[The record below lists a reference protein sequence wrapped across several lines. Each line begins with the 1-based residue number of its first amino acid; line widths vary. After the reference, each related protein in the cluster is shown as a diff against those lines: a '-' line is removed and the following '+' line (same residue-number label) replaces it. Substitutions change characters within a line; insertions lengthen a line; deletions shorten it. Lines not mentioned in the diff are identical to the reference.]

1 MRSRDALTSQLF
13 ASDAADR
20 KVDLFHFA
28 SNAWKKDKEAHRIS
42 VFCFPSVKLM
52 KSHHLLFLLVA
63 GVLLQVG
70 VAFRALRSALK
81 PHRAKQ
87 SILFDG
93 ASEVPWLGAKKI
105 SQGSSGLATILSSEQ
120 ISKILPH
127 RYPFLLVD
135 RVVEFEPGKRAVG
148 LKCVTANEPQFT
160 GHFPDRPVMPGV
172 LMLEAMAQLGKSVY

>member
-1 MRSRDALTSQLF
+1 
-13 ASDAADR
+13 
-20 KVDLFHFA
+20 
-28 SNAWKKDKEAHRIS
+28 
-42 VFCFPSVKLM
+42 M
-52 KSHHLLFLLVA
+52 KSRHLLFILAA
-63 GVLLQVG
+63 GVLLHVC
-70 VAFRALRSALK
+70 VAFKALGSGLK
-81 PHRAKQ
+81 PTRGKH
-87 SILFDG
+87 SVLFDG
-93 ASEVPWLGAKKI
+93 VTESSWLGAKKI

-172 LMLEAMAQLGKSVY
+172 LMLEAMAQLGKKLSTPQLCQHLVTE

>member
-1 MRSRDALTSQLF
+1 MESAPCVASERDRDTHQI
-13 ASDAADR
+13 R
-20 KVDLFHFA
+20 IFHSLA
-28 SNAWKKDKEAHRIS
+28 VN
-42 VFCFPSVKLM
+42 LM
-52 KSHHLLFLLVA
+52 KSHLLFLLVA

-70 VAFRALRSALK
+70 VAFRALRSSLT
-81 PHRAKQ
+81 PQRAKH

-93 ASEVPWLGAKKI
+93 ASEGSWLGAKKI

-172 LMLEAMAQLGKSVY
+172 LMLEAMAQLGKSLLHEYGD